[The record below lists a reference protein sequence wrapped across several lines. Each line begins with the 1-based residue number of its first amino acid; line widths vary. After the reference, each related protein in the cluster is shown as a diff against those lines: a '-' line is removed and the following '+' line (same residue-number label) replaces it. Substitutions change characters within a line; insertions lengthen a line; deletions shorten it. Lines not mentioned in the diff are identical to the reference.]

1 LRLDIGGVILSE
13 TRNQNYL
20 HGAAILT
27 VSVIIIK
34 ILGAIY
40 KIPMGNI
47 LGDEGFTHFN
57 VAYNL
62 YNLLLTLSTAGLPVA
77 VSKMVSEANTLGS
90 PMQVRRI
97 FRVALGAFAVLGT
110 AGTLVMLL
118 YPTELAVFMED
129 VEAAQS
135 IKAMAPSVLIV
146 CIMSAFRGFTQ
157 GHSDMRPTSVS
168 QVIEVAVKVAF
179 GLALAWYLSKLGKSL
194 PILSAA
200 AISGVSVCSLAACLY
215 ICIKTMRG
223 MKRTR
228 RALPNPDVPER
239 SGIIL
244 KRLIKIG
251 VPIALGSS
259 VLSVITLVNTK
270 LVLGRLQS
278 AAGLSSTDALVLF
291 GVYSKALTLYNLPAA
306 FITPLTVSV
315 VPAIAANM
323 AKKSYVEAREVAES
337 SLRISSIIALPMGV
351 GLSVLCAP
359 IMNVLYPGSASQG
372 PLLLSIMGIASFFV
386 CVSLITTS
394 ILQASGFERLPM
406 ITMVAGG
413 VMNLILNWFLVGNPK
428 INIVGAPVG
437 TLCCYV
443 FMSVLN
449 LVFIKTC
456 LPKKPRLN
464 RAFLLPAFNCAVMGF
479 AAWLVYPAFLG
490 LLGAGPQPDRFTTMV
505 AMLGTIAVAALVY
518 LILTIATRAITLDD
532 MKLIPKGERIAKLL
546 RIR

>member
-77 VSKMVSEANTLGS
+77 VSKMVSEANTLGR

-200 AISGVSVCSLAACLY
+200 AISGVSVGSLAACLY

>member
-1 LRLDIGGVILSE
+1 
-13 TRNQNYL
+13 
-20 HGAAILT
+20 
-27 VSVIIIK
+27 
-34 ILGAIY
+34 
-40 KIPMGNI
+40 
-47 LGDEGFTHFN
+47 
-57 VAYNL
+57 
-62 YNLLLTLSTAGLPVA
+62 
-77 VSKMVSEANTLGS
+77 
-90 PMQVRRI
+90 
-97 FRVALGAFAVLGT
+97 
-110 AGTLVMLL
+110 
-118 YPTELAVFMED
+118 
-129 VEAAQS
+129 
-135 IKAMAPSVLIV
+135 
-146 CIMSAFRGFTQ
+146 
-157 GHSDMRPTSVS
+157 MRPTSVS

-200 AISGVSVCSLAACLY
+200 AISGVSVGSLAACLY

>member
-1 LRLDIGGVILSE
+1 LSE

-20 HGAAILT
+20 HGAAILAI
-27 VSVIIIK
+27 SVIIIK

-62 YNLLLTLSTAGLPVA
+62 YNVLLTISTAGLPVA
-77 VSKMVSEANTLGS
+77 VSKMISEANTLGK

-97 FRVALGAFAVLGT
+97 FRVSLAAFTVLGT
-110 AGTLVMLL
+110 AGTLIMFI

-146 CIMSAFRGFTQ
+146 CIMSAFRGYTQ
-157 GHSDMRPTSVS
+157 GHSDMRPTSIS

-179 GLALAWYLSKLGKSL
+179 GLALAWYLSKQGKSL

-200 AISGVSVCSLAACLY
+200 AISGVAVGSLAACLY
-215 ICIKTMRG
+215 ICLHTMRG
-223 MKRTR
+223 IKRNR

-239 SGIIL
+239 SGKIL
-244 KRLIKIG
+244 KKLIKIG

-270 LVLGRLQS
+270 LILGRLQS
-278 AAGLSSTDALVLF
+278 AAGLGPTDALVLF
-291 GVYSKALTLYNLPAA
+291 GVYSKAMTLYNLPAA

-315 VPAIAANM
+315 VPAIAAHM
-323 AKKSYVEAREVAES
+323 AKKSYREARVVAES

-351 GLSVLCAP
+351 GLSVLCTP

-386 CVSLITTS
+386 CTSLITTS
-394 ILQASGFERLPM
+394 ILQAGGLERLPM
-406 ITMVAGG
+406 ITMVIGG
-413 VMNLILNWFLVGNPK
+413 AINLILNWFLVGNPK

-443 FMSVLN
+443 FMSGLN
-449 LVFIKTC
+449 LIFIMTS
-456 LPKKPRLN
+456 LPEKPRLG
-464 RAFLLPAFNCAVMGF
+464 RAFLLPAFNCAIMGLV
-479 AAWLVYPAFLG
+479 AWLLYPAILG
-490 LLGAGPQPDRFTTMV
+490 LLGAGPQPERLTAMIAMV
-505 AMLGTIAVAALVY
+505 GSIAIAVLVY
-518 LILTIATRAITLDD
+518 LFLTISTRAITIED
-532 MKLIPKGERIAKLL
+532 MKLIPKGEKIARLL
-546 RIR
+546 KIH

>member
-1 LRLDIGGVILSE
+1 MSE

-77 VSKMVSEANTLGS
+77 VSKMVSEANTLGR

-200 AISGVSVCSLAACLY
+200 AISGVSVGSLAACLY